1 LKLLLSGEIISAEEA
16 LRIGLV
22 DEVLPGTDQLMA
34 RAEALAMEI
43 AANAPIAIERTLLAV
58 DSGLDRSLED
68 GLAEEA
74 RHFGQC
80 CATQDKAEGT
90 AAFLAKRAAVW
101 TGK

>member
-1 LKLLLSGEIISAEEA
+1 MISAGEA

-22 DEVLPGTDQLMA
+22 DEVVPADQLMA
-34 RAEALAMEI
+34 RAEALALEI
-43 AANAPIAIERTLLAV
+43 AANAPIAVERTLLSV
-58 DSGLDRSLED
+58 DSGLDLSLED

-101 TGK
+101 SGK